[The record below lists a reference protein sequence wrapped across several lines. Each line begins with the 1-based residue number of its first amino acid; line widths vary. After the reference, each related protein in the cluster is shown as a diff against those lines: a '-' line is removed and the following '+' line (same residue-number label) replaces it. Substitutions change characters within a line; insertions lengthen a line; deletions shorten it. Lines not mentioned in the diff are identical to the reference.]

1 MANTNPTQNQAD
13 DASKMPAQLD
23 IQNDATEQDEQAARK
38 KANAR
43 TEAEAQSVDGMAGQ
57 SGKSSHDAMSHN
69 KANSHEGAG
78 GGKKQER
85 HH

>member
-1 MANTNPTQNQAD
+1 MTNLKTPGTRPANL
-13 DASKMPAQLD
+13 K
-23 IQNDATEQDEQAARK
+23 
-38 KANAR
+38 
-43 TEAEAQSVDGMAGQ
+43 TEAEVNSVDGRAGKN
-57 SGKSSHDAMSHN
+57 SKSSENSKSHI